1 MFKLREDQYKCLGF
15 QLQEFSQK
23 TEFMHYRQAFS
34 LWASSWLSS
43 KNLPA
48 MPETQETWVWSLGW
62 EDPLEEEMAT
72 HSVVLAWKISWT
84 EKSCVLHSMGSQ
96 RVGHVRVGHACTH
109 TCTHTHTVSLPL
121 FHHLF
126 VIGWQSS
133 IFHCCINNRY
143 MWQQI
148 QIHFSKRYIDPL
160 K

>member
-48 MPETQETWVWSLGW
+48 MLETQETWVWSLGW
-62 EDPLEEEMAT
+62 EDPREEEMAT

-109 TCTHTHTVSLPL
+109 TCTHTHTRSVCLFSTTYLSLVGSLPYFTVAL
-121 FHHLF
+121 
-126 VIGWQSS
+126 I
-133 IFHCCINNRY
+133 IFTCDN
-143 MWQQI
+143 
-148 QIHFSKRYIDPL
+148 KYIFQNAT
-160 K
+160 

>member
-1 MFKLREDQYKCLGF
+1 MFKLREDQYKCPGF

-34 LWASSWLSS
+34 LWVSSWLRS

-72 HSVVLAWKISWT
+72 HSVVLAWKISRT
-84 EKSCVLHSMGSQ
+84 EKCCVLHSMGSQ

-109 TCTHTHTVSLPL
+109 TCTHTHGQFASFPPLICHWLAVFHISLL
-121 FHHLF
+121 HKY
-126 VIGWQSS
+126 
-133 IFHCCINNRY
+133 IFQNAT
-143 MWQQI
+143 
-148 QIHFSKRYIDPL
+148 
-160 K
+160 